1 MPVKGTSIKNVVNE
15 MLNAET
21 YLTSQKGIGGQIRT
35 KNEDF
40 YVEEIP
46 ETQPSGEGPNTW
58 LWIEKNSRTTLEV
71 VLDIARELKINRKQ
85 MGFAGMKDKKAVTR
99 QWICISN
106 KTPEELQGLEDK
118 LHHVKIINITPNQKK
133 LRMGQLVGN
142 KFRLMVRDVGNPER
156 AAQEAEE
163 ILSELKERGV
173 PNYYGYQR
181 FGKDRPNTHLVGK
194 ALIKGGVKEAVDR
207 YIGHPFDT
215 EPQHIQEARRFY
227 DEGELEESLESMPS
241 GMRYEKMMLRAL
253 IKEKKKRGTLNEK
266 SYILAL
272 RSIPK
277 PLSRMFVH
285 AYQSYL
291 FNRVVSERTKLG
303 IDQYVRGDILIDNEE
318 HLIHEFR
325 EEEIDTEIKNF
336 QAHPS
341 APLYGSKVPL
351 AGDKLGEMEQK
362 ILDEENL
369 LLEDFIVSQMPKLG
383 SHGIRRAMRF
393 KIWDVAAEA
402 TEEGVM
408 LTFSIPKG
416 CYATAVLRE
425 VMKVDVY

>member
-1 MPVKGTSIKNVVNE
+1 

-21 YLTSQKGIGGQIRT
+21 YLTPQKGIGGQIRT

-46 ETQPSGEGPNTW
+46 ESNPSGEGPNTW
-58 LWIEKNSRTTLEV
+58 LWIEKNSRTTLDV
-71 VLDIARELKINRKQ
+71 LLDIARELKINRKQ

-106 KTPEELQGLEDK
+106 KTPEELQGLGEK
-118 LHHVKIINITPNQKK
+118 LYNVKIIDIIPNQKK

-142 KFRLMVRDVGNPER
+142 KFRLMVRDVEDPGV
-156 AAQEAEE
+156 AAQEAQE
-163 ILSELKERGV
+163 ILNQLKERGV

-194 ALIKGGVKEAVDR
+194 ALIMGGVKEAVDR
-207 YIGHPFDT
+207 YIGHPYET
-215 EPQHIQEARRFY
+215 EPKHIQEARRFY

-253 IKEKKKRGTLNEK
+253 IREMKKRGELTEK

-291 FNRVVSERTKLG
+291 FNRAVSERTKLG
-303 IDQYVRGDILIDNEE
+303 IDQYVKGDILIDNEE

-325 EEEIDTEIKNF
+325 EEEIDNEIKNF

-341 APLYGSKVPL
+341 SPLYGSKVPL
-351 AGDKLGEMEQK
+351 AGGKLGEMEQK
-362 ILDEENL
+362 ILDDEEL
-369 LLEDFIVSQMPKLG
+369 KLEDFKVPQMPKLG

-393 KIWDVAAEA
+393 KIWDVSAEA
-402 TEEGVM
+402 TDEGV
-408 LTFSIPKG
+408 LVSFSIPKG

>member
-1 MPVKGTSIKNVVNE
+1 MESI

-21 YLTSQKGIGGQIRT
+21 YLTPQKGIEGQIRT

-46 ETQPSGEGPNTW
+46 ETCPSGEGPNTW
-58 LWIEKNSRTTLEV
+58 LWIEKNSRTTLDV

-106 KTPEELQGLEDK
+106 KTPEELQGLEEK
-118 LHHVKIINITPNQKK
+118 LHNVKIINITPNQKK

-142 KFRLMVRDVGNPER
+142 KFRLMVRDVKDPEA
-156 AAQEAEE
+156 AAQEAQE
-163 ILSELKERGV
+163 ILNQLKERGV
-173 PNYYGYQR
+173 LNYYGYQR

-207 YIGHPFDT
+207 YIGHPYDT
-215 EPQHIQEARRFY
+215 EPKHIQVARRFY
-227 DEGELEESLESMPS
+227 DEGELEESLEAMPS

-253 IKEKKKRGTLNEK
+253 IKEMKKKGELTDK

-291 FNRVVSERTKLG
+291 FNRAVSERSKLG
-303 IDQYVRGDILIDNEE
+303 IDQYVKGDILIDNEE
-318 HLIHEFR
+318 HLIHEFS
-325 EEEIDTEIKNF
+325 EEEIDSQIKKF
-336 QAHPS
+336 EAHPS

-351 AGDKLGEMEQK
+351 AGGKLGEMEQK

-369 LLEDFIVSQMPKLG
+369 KLEDFTVPQMPKLG

-393 KIWDVAAEA
+393 KIWDVVAEA
-402 TEEGVM
+402 TEEGV
-408 LTFSIPKG
+408 LLSFSIPKG

>member
-1 MPVKGTSIKNVVNE
+1 

-21 YLTSQKGIGGQIRT
+21 YLTPQKGIGGQIRA

-46 ETQPSGEGPNTW
+46 ETYPSGEGPNTW
-58 LWIEKNSRTTLEV
+58 LWIEKNSRTTLDV

-106 KTPEELQGLEDK
+106 KTPEELQGLGEK
-118 LHHVKIINITPNQKK
+118 LYNVKIINITPNQKK

-142 KFRLMVRDVGNPER
+142 KFRLMVRDVKDPEI
-156 AAQEAEE
+156 AAQEAQE
-163 ILSELKERGV
+163 ILNQLKERGV

-207 YIGHPFDT
+207 YIGHPYDT
-215 EPQHIQEARRFY
+215 EPKHIQEARRFY
-227 DEGELEESLESMPS
+227 DEGELEESLEAMPS

-253 IKEKKKRGTLNEK
+253 IKEMKKKGELTEK

-291 FNRVVSERTKLG
+291 FNRAVSERTKLG
-303 IDQYVRGDILIDNEE
+303 IDQYVKGDILIDNEE
-318 HLIHEFR
+318 HLIHEFS
-325 EEEIDTEIKNF
+325 EEEID
-336 QAHPS
+336 
-341 APLYGSKVPL
+341 G
-351 AGDKLGEMEQK
+351 
-362 ILDEENL
+362 
-369 LLEDFIVSQMPKLG
+369 
-383 SHGIRRAMRF
+383 R
-393 KIWDVAAEA
+393 
-402 TEEGVM
+402 
-408 LTFSIPKG
+408 
-416 CYATAVLRE
+416 
-425 VMKVDVY
+425 

>member
-1 MPVKGTSIKNVVNE
+1 

-21 YLTSQKGIGGQIRT
+21 YLTPQKGIGGQIRT

-46 ETQPSGEGPNTW
+46 ESNPSGEGPNTW
-58 LWIEKNSRTTLEV
+58 LWIEKNSRTTLDV
-71 VLDIARELKINRKQ
+71 LLDIARELKINRKQ

-99 QWICISN
+99 QWICVSN
-106 KTPEELQGLEDK
+106 KTPEELQGLGEK
-118 LHHVKIINITPNQKK
+118 LHNVKIIDIIPNQKK

-142 KFRLMVRDVGNPER
+142 KFRLMVRDVEDPGT
-156 AAQEAEE
+156 AAQEAQE
-163 ILSELKERGV
+163 ILNQLKERGV

-194 ALIKGGVKEAVDR
+194 ALIMGGVKEAVDR
-207 YIGHPFDT
+207 YIGHPYDT
-215 EPQHIQEARRFY
+215 EPKHIQEARRFY

-253 IKEKKKRGTLNEK
+253 IKEMKKRGELTEK

-277 PLSRMFVH
+277 PLSRMLVH

-291 FNRVVSERTKLG
+291 FNRAVSERTKLG
-303 IDQYVRGDILIDNEE
+303 IDQYVKGDILIDNEE
-318 HLIHEFR
+318 HLIHEFS
-325 EEEIDTEIKNF
+325 EEEIDNEIKNF

-341 APLYGSKVPL
+341 SPLYGSKVPL
-351 AGDKLGEMEQK
+351 AGGKLGEMEQK
-362 ILDEENL
+362 ILDEEKL
-369 LLEDFIVSQMPKLG
+369 KLEDFTVPQMPKLG

-393 KIWDVAAEA
+393 KIWDVSAES
-402 TEEGVM
+402 TDEGV
-408 LTFSIPKG
+408 LVSFSIPKG

>member
-1 MPVKGTSIKNVVNE
+1 

-21 YLTSQKGIGGQIRT
+21 YLTPQKGIKGQIRT

-46 ETQPSGEGPNTW
+46 ETHPSGEGPNTW
-58 LWIEKNSRTTLEV
+58 LWIEKNGRTTLEV

-106 KTPEELQGLEDK
+106 KTPEELQGIEDK

-142 KFRLMVRDVGNPER
+142 KFRLMIRDVGDPEA

-163 ILSELKERGV
+163 ILGELKERGV

-207 YIGHPFDT
+207 YVGHPYDT
-215 EPQHIQEARRFY
+215 EPQHIQAARRFY

-241 GMRYEKMMLRAL
+241 GMRYEKMMLHAL
-253 IKEKKKRGTLNEK
+253 IKEKKKKGELNEK
-266 SYILAL
+266 SYTLAL

-291 FNRVVSERTKLG
+291 FNKVVSERTKLG
-303 IDQYVRGDILIDNEE
+303 IDQYVKGDILIDNEE
-318 HLIHEFR
+318 HLIHEFK
-325 EEEIDTEIKNF
+325 EEEIDEEIKNF

-351 AGDKLGEMEQK
+351 AGGKLGEMEQK

-369 LLEDFIVSQMPKLG
+369 KLEDFTVPQMPKLG

-393 KIWDVAAEA
+393 KIWDIAAEA
-402 TEEGVM
+402 TDEGVM
-408 LTFSIPKG
+408 VSFSIPKG

-425 VMKVDVY
+425 IMKVDVY

>member
-1 MPVKGTSIKNVVNE
+1 

-21 YLTSQKGIGGQIRT
+21 YLTPQKGIGGQIRT

-46 ETQPSGEGPNTW
+46 ESNPSGEGPNTW
-58 LWIEKNSRTTLEV
+58 LWIEKNSRTTLDV
-71 VLDIARELKINRKQ
+71 LLDIARELKINRKQ

-106 KTPEELQGLEDK
+106 KTPEELQGLGEK
-118 LHHVKIINITPNQKK
+118 LYNVKIIDIIPNQKK

-142 KFRLMVRDVGNPER
+142 KFRLMVRDVEDPGV
-156 AAQEAEE
+156 AAQEAQE
-163 ILSELKERGV
+163 ILNQLKERGV

-194 ALIKGGVKEAVDR
+194 ALIMGGVKEAVDR
-207 YIGHPFDT
+207 YIGHPYET
-215 EPQHIQEARRFY
+215 EPKHIQEARRFY

-253 IKEKKKRGTLNEK
+253 IREMKKRGELTEK

-291 FNRVVSERTKLG
+291 FNRAVSERTKLG
-303 IDQYVRGDILIDNEE
+303 IDQYVKGDILIDNEE

-325 EEEIDTEIKNF
+325 EEEIDNEIKNF

-341 APLYGSKVPL
+341 SPLYGSKVPL
-351 AGDKLGEMEQK
+351 AGGKLGEMEQK
-362 ILDEENL
+362 ILDDEEL
-369 LLEDFIVSQMPKLG
+369 KLEDFKVPQMPKLG

-393 KIWDVAAEA
+393 KIWDVSAEV
-402 TEEGVM
+402 TDEGV
-408 LTFSIPKG
+408 LVSFSIPKG

>member
-1 MPVKGTSIKNVVNE
+1 

-21 YLTSQKGIGGQIRT
+21 YLTPQKGIKGQIRT

-46 ETQPSGEGPNTW
+46 ETHPSGEGPNTW
-58 LWIEKNSRTTLEV
+58 LWIEKNGRTTLEV

-106 KTPEELQGLEDK
+106 KTPEELQGIEDK

-142 KFRLMVRDVGNPER
+142 KFRLMIRDMGDPEA

-163 ILSELKERGV
+163 ILGELKERGV

-207 YIGHPFDT
+207 YVGHPYDT
-215 EPQHIQEARRFY
+215 EPQHIQAARRFY

-241 GMRYEKMMLRAL
+241 GMRYEKMMLHAL
-253 IKEKKKRGTLNEK
+253 IKEKKKKGELNEK
-266 SYILAL
+266 SYTLAL

-291 FNRVVSERTKLG
+291 FNKVVSERTKLG
-303 IDQYVRGDILIDNEE
+303 IDQYVKGDILIDNEE
-318 HLIHEFR
+318 HLIHEFK
-325 EEEIDTEIKNF
+325 EEEIDEEIKNF

-351 AGDKLGEMEQK
+351 AGGKLGEMEQK

-369 LLEDFIVSQMPKLG
+369 KLEDFTVPQMPKLG

-393 KIWDVAAEA
+393 KIWDIAAEA
-402 TEEGVM
+402 TDEGVM
-408 LTFSIPKG
+408 VSFSIPKG

-425 VMKVDVY
+425 IMKVDVY